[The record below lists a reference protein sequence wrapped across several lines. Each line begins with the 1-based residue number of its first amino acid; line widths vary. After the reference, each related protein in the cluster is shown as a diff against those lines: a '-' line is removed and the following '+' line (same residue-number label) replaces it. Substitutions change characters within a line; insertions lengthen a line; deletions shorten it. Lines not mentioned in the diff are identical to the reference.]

1 MKKVI
6 FLALMALLTIQS
18 KSQGTAETVKSP
30 VKWYTIQEAEKLYQ
44 KDPRPI
50 FVDTYTD
57 WCGWCKKMDRETF
70 TNPVIANILN
80 TKFYPVKFNAESKES
95 VTFMGHTYIND
106 GKAGN
111 ANQLAVALLG
121 GQLSYPTV
129 VFLFAKDDKLQAQ
142 PVPGFREPKDMEVLL
157 SFFADKAYTT
167 QTWDAFQSNF
177 KGKIQ

>member
-6 FLALMALLTIQS
+6 FFALLALVTFQS
-18 KSQGTAETVKSP
+18 KSQSTAETVKSP
-30 VKWYTIQEAEKLYQ
+30 VKWYTIQEAEKLNQ
-44 KDPRPI
+44 KSPRPI

-95 VTFMGHTYIND
+95 VTFMGHTFVND
-106 GKAGN
+106 GKSGN

-129 VFLFAKDDKLQAQ
+129 VFIVPGKDKPMVQ

-157 SFFADKAYTT
+157 SFFGDKAYTT
-167 QTWDAFQSNF
+167 QTWDAFQSSF